1 MTRTAVHADQAPAA
15 VGPYSHAVRHG
26 GLLFLSGQAP
36 LDPATGRVV
45 DGGIE
50 TQTRQVFTNL
60 DAVLAA
66 AGSSFA
72 DVIKVNVYLTDIAY
86 FPMVNAIYAENFTKP
101 YPARTTIA
109 VDSLPLGVAVE
120 IELTAG
126 LNPA

>member
-26 GLLFLSGQAP
+26 DLLFLSGQAP
-36 LDPATGRVV
+36 LDPATGKVV

-50 TQTRQVFTNL
+50 AQTRQVFTNL

-72 DVIKVNVYLTDIAY
+72 HVIKVNVYLTDIAD
-86 FPMVNAIYAENFTKP
+86 FPVVNAIYAENFSKP

-109 VDSLPLGVAVE
+109 VDCLPLGVAVE

-126 LNPA
+126 SNPS